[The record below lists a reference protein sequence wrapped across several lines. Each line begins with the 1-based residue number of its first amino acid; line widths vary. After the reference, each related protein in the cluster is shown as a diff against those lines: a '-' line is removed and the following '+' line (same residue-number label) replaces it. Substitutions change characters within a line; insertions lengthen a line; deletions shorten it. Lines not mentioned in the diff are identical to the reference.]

1 MANVSL
7 VGFGRIGRDLFRQ
20 TLGDTDINIVSISD
34 TADKANLIYLL
45 KYDSI
50 YGKLDAEIEESETGI
65 VVNGKENRQVDHLTR
80 NPSGQMPTLELDNGN
95 FVSEITVICDYLD
108 EQQGYTDLMG
118 KTSEAR
124 AETRMWTRR
133 IDLQIVEPLTNGFRF
148 SEGHDFFKDRLRL
161 IPQAADDLKTLAQE
175 RITWLDEQI
184 KDKEFICGDRFS
196 LADIM
201 FYRLFRFIFK

>member
-1 MANVSL
+1 MKLYNSIGPNPHVVRMFVQELGVELETVEVDLMA
-7 VGFGRIGRDLFRQ
+7 G
-20 TLGDTDINIVSISD
+20 
-34 TADKANLIYLL
+34 
-45 KYDSI
+45 
-50 YGKLDAEIEESETGI
+50 
-65 VVNGKENRQVDHLTR
+65 ENRQEDHLTR
-80 NPSGQMPTLELDNGN
+80 NPSGQMPTLELDNGD
-95 FVSEITVICDYLD
+95 FISEITVICDYLD
-108 EQQGYTDLMG
+108 ELQGYTDLMG

-175 RITWLDEQI
+175 RITWLDGQI
-184 KDKEFICGDRFS
+184 EDKQFICGDRFS

-201 FYRLFRFIFK
+201 FYCFLNFGTTVGQPLNEDNKNIVDLYNKIHSRQSASA

>member
-1 MANVSL
+1 MKLYNSIGPNPQVVRMFVQELGVELETVEVDLMA
-7 VGFGRIGRDLFRQ
+7 G
-20 TLGDTDINIVSISD
+20 
-34 TADKANLIYLL
+34 
-45 KYDSI
+45 
-50 YGKLDAEIEESETGI
+50 
-65 VVNGKENRQVDHLTR
+65 ENRQEDHLPR
-80 NPSGQMPTLELDNGN
+80 NPSGQMPTLELDNGD
-95 FVSEITVICDYLD
+95 FISEITVICDYLD
-108 EQQGYTDLMG
+108 ELQGYTDLMG

-175 RITWLDEQI
+175 RITWLDGQI
-184 KDKEFICGDRFS
+184 KDKQFICGDRFS

-201 FYRLFRFIFK
+201 FYCFLNFGTTVGQPLNEDNKNVVNLYNKIHSRPSASA

>member
-1 MANVSL
+1 MKLYNSIGPNPHVVRMFVQELGVELETVEVDLMA
-7 VGFGRIGRDLFRQ
+7 G
-20 TLGDTDINIVSISD
+20 
-34 TADKANLIYLL
+34 
-45 KYDSI
+45 
-50 YGKLDAEIEESETGI
+50 
-65 VVNGKENRQVDHLTR
+65 ENRQEDHLTR
-80 NPSGQMPTLELDNGN
+80 NPSGQMPTLELDNGD
-95 FVSEITVICDYLD
+95 FISEITVICDYLD
-108 EQQGYTDLMG
+108 ELQGYTDLMG

-175 RITWLDEQI
+175 RITWLDGQI
-184 KDKEFICGDRFS
+184 KDKQFICGDRFS

-201 FYRLFRFIFK
+201 FYCFLNFGTTVGQPLNEDNKNVVNLYNKIHSRPSASG

>member
-1 MANVSL
+1 MKLYNSIGPNPHVVRMFVQELGVELETVDVDLMA
-7 VGFGRIGRDLFRQ
+7 G
-20 TLGDTDINIVSISD
+20 
-34 TADKANLIYLL
+34 
-45 KYDSI
+45 
-50 YGKLDAEIEESETGI
+50 
-65 VVNGKENRQVDHLTR
+65 ENRQEDHLTR
-80 NPSGQMPTLELDNGN
+80 NPSGQMPTLELDNGD
-95 FVSEITVICDYLD
+95 FISEITVICDYLD
-108 EQQGYTDLMG
+108 ELQGYTDLMG

-175 RITWLDEQI
+175 RITWLDGQI

-201 FYRLFRFIFK
+201 FYCFLNFGTTVGQPLNDENKNVVNLYNKIHSRPSASA

>member
-1 MANVSL
+1 MKLYNSIGPNPQVVRMFVQELGVELETVEVDLMA
-7 VGFGRIGRDLFRQ
+7 G
-20 TLGDTDINIVSISD
+20 
-34 TADKANLIYLL
+34 
-45 KYDSI
+45 
-50 YGKLDAEIEESETGI
+50 
-65 VVNGKENRQVDHLTR
+65 ENRQEDHLIR
-80 NPSGQMPTLELDNGN
+80 NPSGQMPTLELDNGD
-95 FVSEITVICDYLD
+95 FISEITVICDYLD
-108 EQQGYTDLMG
+108 ELQGYTDLMG

-175 RITWLDEQI
+175 RITWLDGQI
-184 KDKEFICGDRFS
+184 KDKQFICGDRFS

-201 FYRLFRFIFK
+201 FYCFLNFGTTVGQPLNEDNKNVVNLYNKIHSRPSASA

>member
-1 MANVSL
+1 MKFYNS
-7 VGFGRIGRDLFRQ
+7 IGPNPHVVRMF
-20 TLGDTDINIVSISD
+20 
-34 TADKANLIYLL
+34 
-45 KYDSI
+45 
-50 YGKLDAEIEESETGI
+50 IEELGI
-65 VVNGKENRQVDHLTR
+65 DIESVEVDLMAGENRQQDHLSR
-80 NPSGQMPTLELDNGN
+80 NPSGQMPTLELDSGQ
-95 FVSEITVICDYLD
+95 FISEITVICDYLD

-175 RITWLDEQI
+175 RITWLDGQI
-184 KDKEFICGDRFS
+184 KDKQFICGDRFS

-201 FYRLFRFIFK
+201 FYCFLNFGTTVGQPLNEDNKNVVNLYNKIHSRPSASA

>member
-1 MANVSL
+1 MKLYNS
-7 VGFGRIGRDLFRQ
+7 IGPNPHVVRMFVQELGVELETVDVDLMD
-20 TLGDTDINIVSISD
+20 G
-34 TADKANLIYLL
+34 
-45 KYDSI
+45 
-50 YGKLDAEIEESETGI
+50 
-65 VVNGKENRQVDHLTR
+65 ENRQEDHLTR
-80 NPSGQMPTLELDNGN
+80 NPSGQMPTLELDNGD
-95 FVSEITVICDYLD
+95 FISEITVICDYLD

-175 RITWLDEQI
+175 RITWLDGQI
-184 KDKEFICGDRFS
+184 KDKQFI
-196 LADIM
+196 
-201 FYRLFRFIFK
+201 

>member
-1 MANVSL
+1 MKLYNSIGPNPHVVRMFIQELGVELETVEVDLMA
-7 VGFGRIGRDLFRQ
+7 G
-20 TLGDTDINIVSISD
+20 
-34 TADKANLIYLL
+34 
-45 KYDSI
+45 
-50 YGKLDAEIEESETGI
+50 
-65 VVNGKENRQVDHLTR
+65 ENRQEDHLTR
-80 NPSGQMPTLELDNGN
+80 NPSGQMPTLELDNGD
-95 FVSEITVICDYLD
+95 FISEITVICDYLD
-108 EQQGYTDLMG
+108 ELQGYTDLMG

-175 RITWLDEQI
+175 RITWLDGQI
-184 KDKEFICGDRFS
+184 KDKQFICGDRFS

-201 FYRLFRFIFK
+201 FYCFLNFGTTVGQPLNEENKNVVNLYNKIHSRPSASA

>member
-1 MANVSL
+1 MKLYNSIGPNPHVVRMFIHELGLELETVDVDLMA
-7 VGFGRIGRDLFRQ
+7 G
-20 TLGDTDINIVSISD
+20 
-34 TADKANLIYLL
+34 
-45 KYDSI
+45 
-50 YGKLDAEIEESETGI
+50 
-65 VVNGKENRQVDHLTR
+65 ENRQVDHLTR

-108 EQQGYTDLMG
+108 EQQGYTDLIG

-175 RITWLDEQI
+175 RITWLDGQI
-184 KDKEFICGDRFS
+184 KDKEYICGDRFS

-201 FYRLFRFIFK
+201 FYCFLNFGTTVGQPLNDDNKNVVNLYNKIHSRQSASA